1 MPDRTVPAAPNGA
14 VGSSDADEAVA
25 DLYAA
30 HWSRMVRVAWLL
42 VRDQQVAEEIV
53 QDALVG
59 VHGRWARM
67 QDHERAVA
75 YLRRSVVNGARSVL
89 RHRTVE
95 RSHLLEGQGSVS
107 AGRVREPS
115 AEEHV
120 LDRAEHERMIEVL
133 GTLPRRQREVLVLR
147 YYLDLS
153 ESQIADALD
162 IAPGSVKT
170 HAHRGLAALR
180 DVVSREGSVDDD
192 D

>member
-1 MPDRTVPAAPNGA
+1 MPDTTVPAAADGA
-14 VGSSDADEAVA
+14 VGSRGADEAVA

-59 VHGRWARM
+59 IHGRWARL
-67 QDHERAVA
+67 QDHDRAVA

-95 RSHLLEGQGSVS
+95 RSHLLAEQGS
-107 AGRVREPS
+107 APADHVRGPS
-115 AEEHV
+115 AEEQV
-120 LDRAEHERMIEVL
+120 LDHVEHERMLEVL

-180 DVVSREGSVDDD
+180 DVVSPEEPVNDDE
-192 D
+192 